1 MAKNKLAG
9 ITLEIGGDTTELSK
23 ALQQPNKEASDLQ
36 RKLKAVDQALKLDP
50 TNTDLLAQKQ
60 RLLSESI
67 ATTESK
73 LKLLK
78 QAQDEFIKSGKSID
92 SAEYIELEKQI
103 AQTEK
108 KLKDLKTASDEVVK
122 SNNKISTSL
131 KNAGNALESASQKTK
146 GLSTAAG
153 GLLAAWTATIPATD
167 ELRQDLSY
175 LEQNALDAG
184 IGAQTAETAFD
195 TFNNVI
201 NETDSSVEG
210 VSNLLQA
217 GFTESNLQKAVEGLT
232 GAYIKFPDTLKIE
245 SLADS
250 LQETLATGTA
260 TGQFGELL
268 DRLGIGAD
276 NFSTELAKCSTEAE
290 KQELVLKTLS
300 DNGLNATYESYL
312 KNNSAMIESRN
323 ATQQFQEAMADL
335 SEAIMPIIT
344 AITKGITGLVNWF
357 NKLDPTLQ
365 NITIIVLAFTAS
377 LSATLKIFSTISNTI
392 STLIPI
398 ISKLSPVFTTVS
410 KIITTSLTGVF
421 SLIKTIASFIGSSFI
436 ILLENLGNVA
446 VSAFNL
452 FKSAAL
458 GAFNAI
464 MAHPIIA
471 GITAIIAVIVLLY
484 TKCEWFRDGV
494 NAILQSIWNF
504 IQSAFNTIKD
514 FISKTIPETINNI
527 VNWFKELPGKIWN
540 TLVNVVNNVK
550 EWGSNLF
557 SAALNAGKNIV
568 SGVID
573 AVKSLPSKM
582 IEIGKNLLSGLWEGI
597 KSGIGGLWNNVKS
610 WGSDFIG
617 GIAGIFGI
625 HSPSTV
631 FKNYIGKN
639 LMEGLKEGIVDYEYM
654 ALNPLEDLANK
665 MSNFN
670 LSSDIRG
677 AVTQAL
683 NTTSSVTVTSPI
695 QIDLDGQPIYKNV
708 VTRITKNQ
716 NIRSQFKGAY

>member
-36 RKLKAVDQALKLDP
+36 SKLKAVDQALKLDP

-131 KNAGNALESASQKTK
+131 KSAGSAFESASQKTK

-175 LEQNALDAG
+175 LEQNAIDAG

-300 DNGLNATYESYL
+300 DNGLNATYESYV
-312 KNNSAMIESRN
+312 KNNSAMIESRD
-323 ATQQFQEAMADL
+323 ATQQFQEAMANL

-344 AITKGITGLVNWF
+344 AITNGITGLVNWF
-357 NKLDPTLQ
+357 TQLDPTIQ
-365 NITIIVLAFTAS
+365 QVTIIVLALVA
-377 LSATLKIFSTISNTI
+377 A
-392 STLIPI
+392 
-398 ISKLSPVFTTVS
+398 LSPV
-410 KIITTSLTGVF
+410 TGILA
-421 SLIKTIASFIGSSFI
+421 SIAT
-436 ILLENLGNVA
+436 A
-446 VSAFNL
+446 
-452 FKSAAL
+452 SAAL
-458 GAFNAI
+458 NI
-464 MAHPIIA
+464 SLL
-471 GITAIIAVIVLLY
+471 AIIATIVGIIAAVTAVILIFQNWDSICQWFSEQWSVFTTWLGDKFESFKNFFINTGKGVL
-484 TKCEWFRDGV
+484 
-494 NAILQSIWNF
+494 
-504 IQSAFNTIKD
+504 
-514 FISKTIPETINNI
+514 
-527 VNWFKELPGKIWN
+527 NWFKELP
-540 TLVNVVNNVK
+540 
-550 EWGSNLF
+550 SNIMNF
-557 SAALNAGKNIV
+557 VASIPNQMLNFGKNILNSLI
-568 SGVID
+568 SGI
-573 AVKSLPSKM
+573 KSLFGSLGNVAKQIGTTIINAIKNLPSQM

-597 KSGIGGLWNNVKS
+597 KSGIGGLWDNVKS

-639 LMEGLKEGIVDYEYM
+639 LMEGLKQGIVDYEYM

-670 LSSDIRG
+670 LSSDISG

-695 QIDLDGQPIYKNV
+695 QIDLDGKPIYQNV
-708 VTRITKNQ
+708 VTRITRTQ
-716 NIRSQFKGAY
+716 GMRSQFKGGYG

>member
-1 MAKNKLAG
+1 MAKNKLSG

-23 ALQQPNKEASDLQ
+23 ALQQPNKEAADLQ
-36 RKLKAVDQALKLDP
+36 SKLKAVDQALKLDP
-50 TNTDLLAQKQ
+50 TNTDLLTQKQ

-67 ATTESK
+67 NSTEYK

-78 QAQDEFIKSGKSID
+78 QAQDEFIKSGKNVD

-108 KLKDLKTASDEVVK
+108 KLKDLKNASDEVVK

-131 KNAGNALESASQKTK
+131 KNAGSALEKASQKTK

-175 LEQNALDAG
+175 LEQNAIDAG
-184 IGAQTAETAFD
+184 VAIEDAEESFD

-201 NETDSSVEG
+201 NESDSSVEG

-250 LQETLATGTA
+250 LQETLATGEA

-276 NFSTELAKCSTEAE
+276 NFSTKLSKCSTEAE
-290 KQELVLKTLS
+290 KQQLVLKTLA
-300 DNGLNATYESYL
+300 DNGLNDTYESYVE
-312 KNNSAMIESRN
+312 NNEALIESID
-323 ATQQFQEAMADL
+323 ATQQFKEAMADL
-335 SEAIMPIIT
+335 SEAIMPIVT
-344 AITKGITGLVNWF
+344 AITKGITGLANWF
-357 NKLDPTLQ
+357 AKLDP
-365 NITIIVLAFTAS
+365 IIQQVVIIILALVA
-377 LSATLKIFSTISNTI
+377 A
-392 STLIPI
+392 
-398 ISKLSPVFTTVS
+398 LSPV
-410 KIITTSLTGVF
+410 TGILA
-421 SLIKTIASFIGSSFI
+421 SIAT
-436 ILLENLGNVA
+436 A
-446 VSAFNL
+446 A
-452 FKSAAL
+452 AAL
-458 GAFNAI
+458 NVS
-464 MAHPIIA
+464 MLPIIA
-471 GITAIIAVIVLLY
+471 TILAIIAAVTAVILIFQN
-484 TKCEWFRDGV
+484 WD
-494 NAILQSIWNF
+494 AICQLFSEQWGIFTSWLGEKFEDFKNF
-504 IQSAFNTIKD
+504 
-514 FISKTIPETINNI
+514 FIDTGKGIL
-527 VNWFKELPGKIWN
+527 NWFKELP
-540 TLVNVVNNVK
+540 
-550 EWGSNLF
+550 SNIMNF
-557 SAALNAGKNIV
+557 VSSIPNKMLNLGKNILNSLIYGIKSLLGQLGSIAKDV
-568 SGVID
+568 ASTIID
-573 AVKSLPSKM
+573 AIINLPSQM

-597 KSGIGGLWNNVKS
+597 KSGIGGLWDNVKS

-639 LMEGLKEGIVDYEYM
+639 LMEGLKQGIVDYEYM

-670 LSSDIRG
+670 LSSDISG

-683 NTTSSVTVTSPI
+683 NTNSNVTVTSPI

-716 NIRSQFKGAY
+716 NIRSHFKGAY

>member
-23 ALQQPNKEASDLQ
+23 ALQKPNKEAKSLQ
-36 RKLKAVDQALKLDP
+36 DKLKAVDDALKLDP

-60 RLLSESI
+60 RLLADAI
-67 ATTESK
+67 TQTESK
-73 LKLLK
+73 LNLLK
-78 QAQDEFIKSGKSID
+78 QAQDEFVKSNKDVD

-108 KLKDLKTASDEVVK
+108 KLNDLKNASDEVAK

-131 KNAGNALESASQKTK
+131 TNAGSALESASQKTK

-153 GLLAAWTATIPATD
+153 GLLAAWAATVPATD

-175 LEQNALDAG
+175 LEQNAIDAG
-184 IGAQTAETAFD
+184 IGVETAEAAFD

-217 GFTESNLQKAVEGLT
+217 GFTESNLQKAIEGLT
-232 GAYIKFPDTLKIE
+232 GAYIKFPDTMKIE

-250 LQETLATGTA
+250 LQETLATGQA

-268 DRLGIGAD
+268 DRLGIGAE
-276 NFSTELAKCSTEAE
+276 NFSDKLANCSTEAE
-290 KQELVLKTLS
+290 KQQLVLQTLA
-300 DNGLNATYESYL
+300 DNGLNETYESYL
-312 KNNSAMIESRN
+312 KNNSAMIESRD
-323 ATQQFQEAMADL
+323 ATQQFQEAMAQL

-344 AITKGITGLVNWF
+344 AITNGITDLVNWF
-357 NKLDPTLQ
+357 TQLDPTIQ
-365 NITIIVLAFTAS
+365 QATVIVLALVA
-377 LSATLKIFSTISNTI
+377 A
-392 STLIPI
+392 
-398 ISKLSPVFTTVS
+398 LSPV
-410 KIITTSLTGVF
+410 TGILA
-421 SLIKTIASFIGSSFI
+421 SIAT
-436 ILLENLGNVA
+436 A
-446 VSAFNL
+446 
-452 FKSAAL
+452 SAAL
-458 GAFNAI
+458 NI
-464 MAHPIIA
+464 SILPIIA
-471 GITAIIAVIVLLY
+471 TIGGIIAAVTAVILIFQNWDSI
-484 TKCEWFRDGV
+484 CQWFSE
-494 NAILQSIWNF
+494 QW
-504 IQSAFNTIKD
+504 SAFTTWLGDKFESFKNFFINTGKGIL
-514 FISKTIPETINNI
+514 
-527 VNWFKELPGKIWN
+527 NWFKELP
-540 TLVNVVNNVK
+540 
-550 EWGSNLF
+550 SNIMNF
-557 SAALNAGKNIV
+557 VASIPNQMLNLGKNILNSLI
-568 SGVID
+568 SGI
-573 AVKSLPSKM
+573 KSLFGSLGNVAKQIGTTIINAIKNLPSQM

-597 KSGIGGLWNNVKS
+597 KSGIGGLWDNVKS

-639 LMEGLKEGIVDYEYM
+639 LMEGLKQGIVDYEYM

-670 LSSDIRG
+670 LSSDISG

-683 NTTSSVTVTSPI
+683 NATSSITVTSPI

-708 VTRITKNQ
+708 VTRITKTQ
-716 NIRSQFKGAY
+716 GIRSQFRGAY

>member
-23 ALQQPNKEASDLQ
+23 ALQQPNKEAADLQ
-36 RKLKAVDQALKLDP
+36 SKLKAVDQALKLDP

-67 ATTESK
+67 TTTESK
-73 LKLLK
+73 LNLLK
-78 QAQDEFIKSGKSID
+78 QAQDEFIKSGKNVD

-131 KNAGNALESASQKTK
+131 KNAGSALESASQKTK

-184 IGAQTAETAFD
+184 IGIETAETAFD
-195 TFNNVI
+195 TFNNVV
-201 NETDSSVEG
+201 NESDSAVEG

-357 NKLDPTLQ
+357 TRLDPTIQ
-365 NITIIVLAFTAS
+365 QVTIIVLALVA
-377 LSATLKIFSTISNTI
+377 A
-392 STLIPI
+392 
-398 ISKLSPVFTTVS
+398 LSPV
-410 KIITTSLTGVF
+410 TGILA
-421 SLIKTIASFIGSSFI
+421 SIAT
-436 ILLENLGNVA
+436 A
-446 VSAFNL
+446 
-452 FKSAAL
+452 SAAL
-458 GAFNAI
+458 NI
-464 MAHPIIA
+464 SLLPIIA
-471 GITAIIAVIVLLY
+471 TIGGIIAAVTAVILIFQNWDSI
-484 TKCEWFRDGV
+484 CQWFSE
-494 NAILQSIWNF
+494 QW
-504 IQSAFNTIKD
+504 SAFTTWLGDKFESFKNFFINTGKGIL
-514 FISKTIPETINNI
+514 
-527 VNWFKELPGKIWN
+527 NWFKELP
-540 TLVNVVNNVK
+540 
-550 EWGSNLF
+550 SNIMNF
-557 SAALNAGKNIV
+557 VASIPNQMLNLGKNILGSLI
-568 SGVID
+568 SGI
-573 AVKSLPSKM
+573 KSLFGNLGNVAKQIGTTIINAIKNLPSQM

-597 KSGIGGLWNNVKS
+597 KSGIGGLWDNVKS

-639 LMEGLKEGIVDYEYM
+639 LMEGLKQGIVDYEYM

-670 LSSDIRG
+670 LSSDISG

-695 QIDLDGQPIYKNV
+695 QIDLDGQPIYRNV

>member
-23 ALQQPNKEASDLQ
+23 ALQQPNKEAADLQ
-36 RKLKAVDQALKLDP
+36 SKLKAVDHALKLDP

-67 ATTESK
+67 TTTESK

-78 QAQDEFIKSGKSID
+78 QAQDEFIKSGKNVD

-108 KLKDLKTASDEVVK
+108 KLNDLKNASDEVAK
-122 SNNKISTSL
+122 SNNKIFTSL
-131 KNAGNALESASQKTK
+131 TNAGSALESASQKTK

-175 LEQNALDAG
+175 LEQNAIDAG
-184 IGAQTAETAFD
+184 VAIEDAEESFD

-201 NETDSSVEG
+201 NESDSSVEG

-300 DNGLNATYESYL
+300 DNGLNATYESFL
-312 KNNSAMIESRN
+312 KNNSAMIESRD
-323 ATQQFQEAMADL
+323 ATQQFQEAMAQL

-344 AITKGITGLVNWF
+344 AITNGITDLVNWF
-357 NKLDPTLQ
+357 TQLDPTIQ
-365 NITIIVLAFTAS
+365 QATVIVLALVA
-377 LSATLKIFSTISNTI
+377 A
-392 STLIPI
+392 
-398 ISKLSPVFTTVS
+398 LSPV
-410 KIITTSLTGVF
+410 TGILA
-421 SLIKTIASFIGSSFI
+421 SIAT
-436 ILLENLGNVA
+436 A
-446 VSAFNL
+446 
-452 FKSAAL
+452 SAAL
-458 GAFNAI
+458 NI
-464 MAHPIIA
+464 SILPIIA
-471 GITAIIAVIVLLY
+471 TIGGIIAAVTAVILIFQNWDSI
-484 TKCEWFRDGV
+484 CQWFSE
-494 NAILQSIWNF
+494 QW
-504 IQSAFNTIKD
+504 SAFTTWLGDKFESFKNFFINTGKGIL
-514 FISKTIPETINNI
+514 
-527 VNWFKELPGKIWN
+527 NWFKELPSNIMNFVSSLPNKMLNFGNNILNSLISGIKSLLGN
-540 TLVNVVNNVK
+540 LKNV
-550 EWGSNLF
+550 
-557 SAALNAGKNIV
+557 AGDIANY
-568 SGVID
+568 VID
-573 AVKSLPSKM
+573 AIKSLPSKM
-582 IEIGKNLLSGLWEGI
+582 FNWGKEMIGHLADGISSMIGWIGEKAGSIADTIASWLHFSLPDQGPLRKVPTWMPDMMQELGDSIDKNLWMMKKPMENLAKTMSYDF
-597 KSGIGGLWNNVKS
+597 GGS
-610 WGSDFIG
+610 IS
-617 GIAGIFGI
+617 
-625 HSPSTV
+625 
-631 FKNYIGKN
+631 
-639 LMEGLKEGIVDYEYM
+639 
-654 ALNPLEDLANK
+654 
-665 MSNFN
+665 
-670 LSSDIRG
+670 
-677 AVTQAL
+677 QAL
-683 NTTSSVTVTSPI
+683 DASNNITVTNPI

-708 VTRITKNQ
+708 VTRITKTQ
-716 NIRSQFKGAY
+716 GIRSQFKGAY

>member
-23 ALQQPNKEASDLQ
+23 ALQQPNKEAADLQ
-36 RKLKAVDQALKLDP
+36 SKLKAVDQALKLDP

-67 ATTESK
+67 TTTESK
-73 LKLLK
+73 LNLLK
-78 QAQDEFIKSGKSID
+78 QAQDEFIKSGKNID

-108 KLKDLKTASDEVVK
+108 KLKDLKNASDEVVK

-131 KNAGNALESASQKTK
+131 KNAGSALEKASQKTK

-276 NFSTELAKCSTEAE
+276 NFSNELAKCSTEAE
-290 KQELVLKTLS
+290 KQELVLKTLA
-300 DNGLNATYESYL
+300 DNGLNSTYESYL

-323 ATQQFQEAMADL
+323 ATQQFQETMAQL

-344 AITKGITGLVNWF
+344 AITNGITDLVNWF
-357 NKLDPTLQ
+357 TQLDPTIQ
-365 NITIIVLAFTAS
+365 QATVIVLALVA
-377 LSATLKIFSTISNTI
+377 A
-392 STLIPI
+392 
-398 ISKLSPVFTTVS
+398 LSPV
-410 KIITTSLTGVF
+410 TGVLA
-421 SLIKTIASFIGSSFI
+421 SIAT
-436 ILLENLGNVA
+436 A
-446 VSAFNL
+446 A
-452 FKSAAL
+452 AAL
-458 GAFNAI
+458 NI
-464 MAHPIIA
+464 SILPITATIL
-471 GITAIIAVIVLLY
+471 AIIAAVTAVILIFQNWDEI
-484 TKCEWFRDGV
+484 CQWFSKQWESFTTWLGDKFESFKNFFINTGKG
-494 NAILQSIWNF
+494 IL
-504 IQSAFNTIKD
+504 
-514 FISKTIPETINNI
+514 
-527 VNWFKELPGKIWN
+527 NWFKELP
-540 TLVNVVNNVK
+540 
-550 EWGSNLF
+550 SNIMNFVSSLPNKM
-557 SAALNAGKNIV
+557 LNFGKNILNSLI
-568 SGVID
+568 SGIKSFLGNLKNVAGDIANSVID
-573 AVKSLPSKM
+573 AIKSLPSKM
-582 IEIGKNLLSGLWEGI
+582 FNWGKEMIGHLGDGISSMIGWIGEKAGSIADTIASWLHFSVPDQGPLRKVPTWMPDMMQELGDSIDKNLWMMKKPMENLAKTMSYDF
-597 KSGIGGLWNNVKS
+597 GGS
-610 WGSDFIG
+610 IS
-617 GIAGIFGI
+617 
-625 HSPSTV
+625 
-631 FKNYIGKN
+631 
-639 LMEGLKEGIVDYEYM
+639 
-654 ALNPLEDLANK
+654 
-665 MSNFN
+665 
-670 LSSDIRG
+670 
-677 AVTQAL
+677 QAL
-683 NTTSSVTVTSPI
+683 DASNNITVTNPI

-708 VTRITKNQ
+708 VTRITKTQ
-716 NIRSQFKGAY
+716 GIRSQFKGAY

>member
-23 ALQQPNKEASDLQ
+23 ALQQPNKEAADLQ
-36 RKLKAVDQALKLDP
+36 SKLKAVDQALKLDP

-60 RLLSESI
+60 RLLVDAI
-67 ATTESK
+67 TQTESK
-73 LKLLK
+73 LNLLK
-78 QAQDEFIKSGKSID
+78 QAQDEFVKSNKNID

-108 KLKDLKTASDEVVK
+108 KLNDLKNASDEVAK

-131 KNAGNALESASQKTK
+131 TNAGSALESASQKTK

-153 GLLAAWTATIPATD
+153 GLLAAWAATVPATD

-175 LEQNALDAG
+175 LEQNAIDAG
-184 IGAQTAETAFD
+184 IGAETAEAAFD

-312 KNNSAMIESRN
+312 KNNSAMIESRD
-323 ATQQFQEAMADL
+323 ATQQFQEAMAQL

-344 AITKGITGLVNWF
+344 AITNGITDLVNWF
-357 NKLDPTLQ
+357 TQLDPTIQ
-365 NITIIVLAFTAS
+365 QATVIVLALVA
-377 LSATLKIFSTISNTI
+377 A
-392 STLIPI
+392 
-398 ISKLSPVFTTVS
+398 LSPV
-410 KIITTSLTGVF
+410 TGVLA
-421 SLIKTIASFIGSSFI
+421 SIAT
-436 ILLENLGNVA
+436 A
-446 VSAFNL
+446 A
-452 FKSAAL
+452 AAL
-458 GAFNAI
+458 NI
-464 MAHPIIA
+464 SILPIIA
-471 GITAIIAVIVLLY
+471 TIGGIIAAVTAVILIFQNWDSI
-484 TKCEWFRDGV
+484 CQWFSE
-494 NAILQSIWNF
+494 QW
-504 IQSAFNTIKD
+504 SAFTTWLGDKFESFKNFFINTGKGIL
-514 FISKTIPETINNI
+514 
-527 VNWFKELPGKIWN
+527 NWFKELPSNIMNFVSSLPNKMLNFGNNILNSLISGIKSLLGN
-540 TLVNVVNNVK
+540 LKNV
-550 EWGSNLF
+550 
-557 SAALNAGKNIV
+557 AGDIANY
-568 SGVID
+568 VID
-573 AVKSLPSKM
+573 AIKSLPSKM
-582 IEIGKNLLSGLWEGI
+582 FNWGKEMIGHLGDGISSMIGWIGEKAGSIADTIASWLHFSLPDQGPLRKVPTWMPDMMQELGYSIDKNLWMMKKPMENLAKTMSYDF
-597 KSGIGGLWNNVKS
+597 GGS
-610 WGSDFIG
+610 IS
-617 GIAGIFGI
+617 
-625 HSPSTV
+625 
-631 FKNYIGKN
+631 
-639 LMEGLKEGIVDYEYM
+639 
-654 ALNPLEDLANK
+654 
-665 MSNFN
+665 
-670 LSSDIRG
+670 
-677 AVTQAL
+677 QAL
-683 NTTSSVTVTSPI
+683 DASNNITVTNPI

-708 VTRITKNQ
+708 VTRITKTQ
-716 NIRSQFKGAY
+716 GIRSQFKGAY

>member
-1 MAKNKLAG
+1 MAKNKLSG

-23 ALQQPNKEASDLQ
+23 ALQQPNKEAADLQ
-36 RKLKAVDQALKLDP
+36 SKLKAVDQALKLDP
-50 TNTDLLAQKQ
+50 TNTDLLTQKQ

-67 ATTESK
+67 NSTESK

-78 QAQDEFIKSGKSID
+78 QAQDEFIKSGKNVD

-108 KLKDLKTASDEVVK
+108 KLKDLKNASDEVVK

-131 KNAGNALESASQKTK
+131 KNAGSALEKASQKTK

-175 LEQNALDAG
+175 LEQNAIDAG
-184 IGAQTAETAFD
+184 VAIEDAEESFD

-201 NETDSSVEG
+201 NESDSSVEG

-250 LQETLATGTA
+250 LQETLATGEA

-276 NFSTELAKCSTEAE
+276 NFSTQLSKCSTEAE
-290 KQELVLKTLS
+290 KQQLVLKTLA
-300 DNGLNATYESYL
+300 DNGLNDTYESYV
-312 KNNSAMIESRN
+312 KNNEALIESRD
-323 ATQQFQEAMADL
+323 ATQQFKEAMADL

-344 AITKGITGLVNWF
+344 AITKGITGLANWF
-357 NKLDPTLQ
+357 AKLDP
-365 NITIIVLAFTAS
+365 IIQQVVIIILALVA
-377 LSATLKIFSTISNTI
+377 A
-392 STLIPI
+392 
-398 ISKLSPVFTTVS
+398 LSPV
-410 KIITTSLTGVF
+410 TGILA
-421 SLIKTIASFIGSSFI
+421 SIAT
-436 ILLENLGNVA
+436 A
-446 VSAFNL
+446 A
-452 FKSAAL
+452 AAL
-458 GAFNAI
+458 NVS
-464 MAHPIIA
+464 MLPIIA
-471 GITAIIAVIVLLY
+471 TILAIIAAVTAVILIFQNWDAI
-484 TKCEWFRDGV
+484 CQWFSEQWGIFTSWLGEKFDDFKNFFIDTGKG
-494 NAILQSIWNF
+494 IL
-504 IQSAFNTIKD
+504 
-514 FISKTIPETINNI
+514 
-527 VNWFKELPGKIWN
+527 NWFKELPSNIMN
-540 TLVNVVNNVK
+540 FV
-550 EWGSNLF
+550 SNLPNQM
-557 SAALNAGKNIV
+557 LNFGKNILNSLI
-568 SGVID
+568 SGIKSLLGNLGNIAGDIADTVID
-573 AVKSLPSKM
+573 AVKNLPSKM

-597 KSGIGGLWNNVKS
+597 KGGISGLWNNVTS

-639 LMEGLKEGIVDYEYM
+639 LMEGLKQGIVDYEYM

-665 MSNFN
+665 ISSFN
-670 LSSDIRG
+670 LSSDISG

-683 NTTSSVTVTSPI
+683 NTNSNLTVTSPI